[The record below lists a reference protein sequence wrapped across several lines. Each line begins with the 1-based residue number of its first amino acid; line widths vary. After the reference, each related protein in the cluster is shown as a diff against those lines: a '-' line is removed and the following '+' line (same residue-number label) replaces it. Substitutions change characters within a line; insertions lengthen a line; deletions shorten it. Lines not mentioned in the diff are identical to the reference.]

1 MLKSYEEMKQV
12 YKIDDNGFYVEP
24 VLISVDE
31 ELTEDLVEIPFPN
44 SLYRP
49 KWTGTEWIEGA
60 TQEEIDHIKNQQPE
74 PNEVEKI
81 KQENEKLKY
90 QLMNVESALLSI
102 MDIIIEI
109 DKGGIS

>member
-1 MLKSYEEMKQV
+1 MLKLYKETKQV

-24 VLISVDE
+24 VLVSVDE

-44 SLYRP
+44 GLYRP

-60 TQEEIDHIKNQQPE
+60 TQEEIDNIKNQQPE

-81 KQENEKLKY
+81 KQHLINTEN
-90 QLMNVESALLSI
+90 ALLSI
-102 MDIIIEI
+102 MDTMIG
-109 DKGGIS
+109 KGGIS